1 MNEIFVTEL
10 LFTFLCHVICC
21 LNFLSECRLY
31 LVRCC
36 RVGRRPRELL
46 SVRLFVVMKV
56 FVFKNK
62 IMNEI
67 FVTELLFDYFFI
79 QSFYWEVVHRF

>member
-36 RVGRRPRELL
+36 RVGRRPREVL
-46 SVRLFVVMKV
+46 SVRLFVEVLSVGM
-56 FVFKNK
+56 FVGIN
-62 IMNEI
+62 
-67 FVTELLFDYFFI
+67 LFAF
-79 QSFYWEVVHRF
+79 QE